1 MEFILAPLRGVTVR
15 CFRETF
21 AAEIEAAGFSEVVT
35 PFVSAMPGVDPMKD
49 RELRDGPVVPG
60 SRLTVTPQFIGK
72 DPVELR
78 RCLESVKAAGFDTAD
93 LNCGCPFPM
102 VRSKGRGAGILGTP
116 DVLRRMLE
124 AGCDVMGPGR
134 FSVKARLGVE
144 RGDELLSLVPMLNE
158 FPLRF
163 LTVHGRVARQMYEGE
178 CDREAVA
185 RIVSVAKVPIMLNGD
200 LPLPEDCRG
209 LIPDGVAGLMIGR
222 AMIRSLGGR
231 NDSREL
237 LRRYAE
243 ASRKELFGDRP
254 LLGRMK
260 ELVSYWKDLPQWRR
274 RWGLVKVCAS
284 AEEFFSVI

>member
-35 PFVSAMPGVDPMKD
+35 PFVSAMSGVDPMKD

-93 LNCGCPFPM
+93 FNCGCPFPM

-185 RIVSVAKVPIMLNGD
+185 RIVSVAKVPIVLNGD

>member
-35 PFVSAMPGVDPMKD
+35 PFVSAMSGVDPMKD